1 MPWDSKNA
9 FLLCGDVVGSGER
22 RLAADR
28 DLEGPLQ
35 KLMPDKACII
45 HHKLDAQAI
54 QTPSDCAL
62 HCTLNTVPHAVLWQA
77 SVHYACDSVLRKR
90 TPERDRITSLG
101 NHQYTKHYLRNH
113 IPEQDRTTSLRKHW
127 CTKHMGVSP
136 KKYTP
141 EQDRTTQ
148 TLESISTVSMWQ
160 LL

>member
-1 MPWDSKNA
+1 
-9 FLLCGDVVGSGER
+9 
-22 RLAADR
+22 
-28 DLEGPLQ
+28 
-35 KLMPDKACII
+35 
-45 HHKLDAQAI
+45 
-54 QTPSDCAL
+54 
-62 HCTLNTVPHAVLWQA
+62 
-77 SVHYACDSVLRKR
+77 VLRKR